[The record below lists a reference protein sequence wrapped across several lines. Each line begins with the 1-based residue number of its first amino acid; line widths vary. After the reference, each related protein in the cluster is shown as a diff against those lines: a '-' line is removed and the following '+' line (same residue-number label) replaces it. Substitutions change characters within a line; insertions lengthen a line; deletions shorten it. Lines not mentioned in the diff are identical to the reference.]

1 MNEEE
6 KKEAEKK
13 AEAAEKDKADAIA
26 AEKVRAEAEKIPAVE
41 EAKKAAVDIKNENDR
56 REKILEEE
64 KKVLDRKESLNALGG
79 GSPGGTEPKPNRTA
93 EEEGSRKRIKS
104 VADSSGAAWG
114 KKYE

>member
-6 KKEAEKK
+6 EKAKQK
-13 AEAAEKDKADAIA
+13 AEEDAKNKADAIA
-26 AEKVRAEAEKIPAVE
+26 AEKARGEENKIPAVE
-41 EAKKAAVDIKNENDR
+41 EAKKAAADLKTENDR
-56 REKILEEE
+56 REKLLEEE